1 MHQPVLNH
9 LESFLQGLPN
19 KELVSHVAGCPDCR
33 EEVALMQEH
42 SSLLRV
48 LSVSEVPELGPGFYG
63 RVIARIENQGKPGFW
78 SILLDPVFGRRLVYG
93 SLSLVI
99 LMSVYLVATDPAATR
114 TFASSSPEMILS
126 QPIIDNRQSIGV
138 DTQFD
143 RDTVL
148 VNLAT
153 FSE

>member
-1 MHQPVLNH
+1 MHQPVMNH
-9 LESFLQGLPN
+9 LESYLQGVRN
-19 KELVSHVAGCPDCR
+19 KELESHIAACPDCR

-42 SSLLRV
+42 SALLRT
-48 LSVSEVPELGPGFYG
+48 LSSLEVPELRPGFYG
-63 RVIARIENQGKPGFW
+63 RVIARIESQAKPGFW
-78 SILLDPVFGRRLVYG
+78 SLLLDPTFGRRLVFG

-99 LMSVYLVATDPAATR
+99 LMSVYLVATEPT
-114 TFASSSPEMILS
+114 TNTVASSSPEMILS
-126 QPIIDNRQSIGV
+126 QPTFNNRQPIGANP
-138 DTQFD
+138 QRD

>member
-9 LESFLQGLPN
+9 LESYLQGVRN
-19 KELVSHVAGCPDCR
+19 KELESHIAACPDCR
-33 EEVALMQEH
+33 EQVALLEEQSVM
-42 SSLLRV
+42 LRT
-48 LSVSEVPELGPGFYG
+48 LSAQEVPQMRPGFYG
-63 RVIARIENQGKPGFW
+63 RVIARIESQAKPGFW
-78 SILLDPVFGRRLVYG
+78 SLLLDPTFGRRLVYG

-99 LMSVYLVATDPAATR
+99 LMSVYLVATEPATN
-114 TFASSSPEMILS
+114 TVASSSPEMILS
-126 QPIIDNRQSIGV
+126 QPKLDNRQPIGSNP
-138 DTQFD
+138 QRD

>member
-9 LESFLQGLPN
+9 LESFLQGVPN
-19 KELVSHVAGCPDCR
+19 KELESHIASCPDCR
-33 EEVALMQEH
+33 EQVALMQEH
-42 SSLLRV
+42 SALLRA
-48 LSVSEVPELGPGFYG
+48 LSAPEVPEVRAGFYG
-63 RVIARIENQGKPGFW
+63 RVIARIESQAKPGFW
-78 SILLDPVFGRRLVYG
+78 SLLLDPTFGRRLVYG

-99 LMSVYLVATDPAATR
+99 LMSVYLVATEPAANPVA
-114 TFASSSPEMILS
+114 FASPEMILS
-126 QPIIDNRQSIGV
+126 QPTLNNRQPIGV
-138 DTQFD
+138 NPQRD

>member
-9 LESFLQGLPN
+9 LENYLQGVRN
-19 KELVSHVAGCPDCR
+19 KELESHIAACPDCR
-33 EEVALMQEH
+33 EQVALIEEQSAM
-42 SSLLRV
+42 LRA
-48 LSVSEVPELGPGFYG
+48 LSAQEVPQMRPGFYG
-63 RVIARIENQGKPGFW
+63 RVIARIESQAKPGFW
-78 SILLDPVFGRRLVYG
+78 SLLLDPAFGRRLVYG

-99 LMSVYLVATDPAATR
+99 LMSVYLVATEPATN
-114 TFASSSPEMILS
+114 TVASSSPEMILS
-126 QPIIDNRQSIGV
+126 QPKLNNRQPIGSNP
-138 DTQFD
+138 QRD

>member
-9 LESFLQGLPN
+9 LESYLQDVPSR
-19 KELVSHVAGCPDCR
+19 ELQSHIAGCPDCR
-33 EEVALMQEH
+33 EQVD
-42 SSLLRV
+42 LLREQSALLRT
-48 LSVSEVPELGPGFYG
+48 LSAPAVPELRAGFYG
-63 RVIARIENQGKPGFW
+63 RVIARIESQAKPGFW
-78 SILLDPVFGRRLVYG
+78 SLLLEPAFGRRLVYG

-99 LMSVYLVATDPAATR
+99 LMSVYLVAIEPATN
-114 TFASSSPEMILS
+114 TVASSSPEMILS
-126 QPIIDNRQSIGV
+126 QPVLDKRQPIGV
-138 DTQFD
+138 NPQRD

>member
-1 MHQPVLNH
+1 MHQPVMNH
-9 LESFLQGLPN
+9 LESYLQGAPN
-19 KELVSHVAGCPDCR
+19 KELESHIAACPDCR

-42 SSLLRV
+42 SGLLRT
-48 LSVSEVPELGPGFYG
+48 LSVAEAPEPRPGFYG
-63 RVIARIENQGKPGFW
+63 RVLARIDSQAKPGFW
-78 SILLDPVFGRRLVYG
+78 SLLLDPTFGRRLVFG

-99 LMSVYLVATDPAATR
+99 LMSVYLVATEPTIN
-114 TFASSSPEMILS
+114 TVASSSPEMILS
-126 QPIIDNRQSIGV
+126 QPVSGERPTMGANPQR
-138 DTQFD
+138 D